1 VETVVVT
8 EAVTVEDTKVEIV
21 AVTEAVTVEDT
32 KVEIVAETEAV
43 TVEDTKVEIVAETE
57 AVTVEDTKVEIV
69 AETEVVTVAETE
81 AEIVEDTKVE
91 IVVETEVATVVV
103 TEAEIV
109 VVTEVE
115 TVAEIVVV
123 TEVETVAETAGVV
136 EEPAQEEQNL
146 VLGKTVVQVEAET
159 EDLSI
164 AQKETR
170 IIHSKDEETN
180 YNVRPHFVQ
189 YISLLN
195 SSRFIEYEWHS
206 GHGGRPVLRIALR
219 KRRGLGKRGHPL
231 FGLRTFGITPPL
243 TSTRRHPSS
252 IIPTNDQMNILAYCI

>member
-1 VETVVVT
+1 
-8 EAVTVEDTKVEIV
+8 
-21 AVTEAVTVEDT
+21 
-32 KVEIVAETEAV
+32 VEIVAETEAV
-43 TVEDTKVEIVAETE
+43 T
-57 AVTVEDTKVEIV
+57 
-69 AETEVVTVAETE
+69 
-81 AEIVEDTKVE
+81 VEDTKVE